1 MRKREEQDEQ
11 DMQDIGIRKQD
22 KAIFIEKF
30 HDFYFNY
37 PAYPAH
43 PVLFMIWR
51 ELLKRYR

>member
-1 MRKREEQDEQ
+1 MRKRKEQDEQ
-11 DMQDIGIRKQD
+11 HMQDIGIRIPH

-30 HDFYFNY
+30 HDFYFGY

-51 ELLKRYR
+51 ELLQP